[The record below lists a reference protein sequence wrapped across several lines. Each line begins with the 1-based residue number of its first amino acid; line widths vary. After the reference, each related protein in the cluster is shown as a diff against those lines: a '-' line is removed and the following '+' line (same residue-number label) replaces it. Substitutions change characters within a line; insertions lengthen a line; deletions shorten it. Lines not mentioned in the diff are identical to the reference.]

1 MALSKIFSNSFKPNL
16 LINSSGS
23 SFSGKKT
30 NFNFL
35 FNFSF
40 GRYFSKTLS
49 VAFLPARSPSKIRNA
64 SSTILKIILIWS
76 SVSAV
81 PREATDG

>member
-23 SFSGKKT
+23 SFQVKKQILI
-30 NFNFL
+30 FYL
-35 FNFSF
+35 ILVLVDI
-40 GRYFSKTLS
+40 SKTLS
-49 VAFLPARSPSKIRNA
+49 HFYHRTIKRNA

-81 PREATDG
+81 PREATEG